1 MAFFTEEGMAIKQ
14 FSQTDP
20 QWKSA
25 ILGFDKTSTI
35 GGYGCLLTS
44 FAMCATHYGASD
56 LTPASLNDKMKA
68 AGGFQAGTAY
78 IVGGLLGSVV
88 PGFSV
93 DYRQAHG
100 VPAPMAEIDAA
111 LAGNRPV
118 IAEVDWSP
126 SAGLQTHYVVLYAKE
141 GSEYLAYDP
150 YPYPTTSGQ
159 IKLTTSKYA
168 TVAGSKD
175 PAKIITGVFFTRG
188 SASTPPPPPPKLDKG
203 VSASFPVYATAD
215 ELALRSQTVIAD
227 YTLLKRYPINTQFKA
242 LETDA
247 ATSAKLG
254 GQNQWLAVKGP
265 DGTEGYTAAWLLS
278 KTKTAAPAPTPA
290 STGSTPVAVP
300 VPGDAP
306 VVKTTVDA
314 LKLRSRPDTTDATII
329 KMYPIGTEL
338 KVLEPATEVKRKV
351 GTVYEWLK
359 VADLQGKQGV
369 VAAWYV
375 SVVSLGAFGPAAQR
389 QTVGPS
395 FALGDEV
402 PPLVARTTEDG
413 VALRSA
419 PYIAADTVV
428 VRLPIDSELIA
439 LDPPDVAAAKLG
451 QTGEWVHVRDLRDN
465 EGYAAAWLLKECPE
479 DPIPAASPEDC

>member
-1 MAFFTEEGMAIKQ
+1 MEERA
-14 FSQTDP
+14 
-20 QWKSA
+20 
-25 ILGFDKTSTI
+25 LERKTSTI
-35 GGYGCLLTS
+35 GGFGCLLTS
-44 FAMCATHYGASD
+44 FAMCATHYGAAD
-56 LTPASLNDKMKA
+56 LTPATLNDKMKA

-78 IVGGLLGSVV
+78 IIGGLLGSVA

-100 VPAPMAEIDAA
+100 VPAPMAEIDSA
-111 LAGNRPV
+111 LAQNRPV

-126 SAGLQTHYVVLYAKE
+126 SAGLQTHYVVLYAQD

-150 YPYPTTSGQ
+150 YPYPLTRGK

-175 PAKIITGVFFTRG
+175 PAKIITGAFFTRG

-278 KTKTAAPAPTPA
+278 RPRLRSRPRLLRQAQPR
-290 STGSTPVAVP
+290 SGSGAQH
-300 VPGDAP
+300 AP
-306 VVKTTVDA
+306 VVKTTVDG
-314 LKLRSRPDTTDATII
+314 LKLRTRPDTTDATII

-359 VADLQGKQGV
+359 VVDVQGKQGV

-375 SVVSLGAFGPAAQR
+375 SIVSSGAFGPATQR

-395 FALGDEV
+395 FAVGDEV

-419 PYIAADTVV
+419 PYIASDTLV

-451 QTGEWVHVRDLRDN
+451 QTGEWIHVRDVRDN

-479 DPIPAASPEDC
+479 DPIPGASPEDC